1 MSNMKTTTIFKMT
14 VLFLIVL
21 SVVSCKGNKGG
32 LDNQESDTVMFAK
45 KQTRKCQSAHQ
56 ELQER
61 KDRQQCCQEELAG
74 TSVSC
79 KQKTGKTDQRFS

>member
-1 MSNMKTTTIFKMT
+1 M
-14 VLFLIVL
+14 V
-21 SVVSCKGNKGG
+21 
-32 LDNQESDTVMFAK
+32 AK
-45 KQTRKCQSAHQ
+45 KQTRKYQSTHQ